1 MEFNM
6 AETETPTIEDAV
18 NAQKGSKP
26 GTDVETDNDTKDKES
41 EVEDDTLKLTPAQL
55 SERIDRAIKKHD
67 QEAKKQED
75 QAKLLNSM
83 TEKQRQEHETQTL
96 KDEIA
101 ALKLSNE
108 RAGMA
113 SNVRTKLSEGSINV
127 SDAMIDLLVA
137 NDAETTSS
145 NVDMFTKEFQK
156 AVESHYQQQRIGSTP
171 GSAHNTDKAES
182 FGAMLK
188 ADEQGTKTQ
197 KSKAKDLWAD

>member
-1 MEFNM
+1 M
-6 AETETPTIEDAV
+6 AETETPNIEDAV

-26 GTDVETDNDTKDKES
+26 GTDVETGNGGEDTES
-41 EVEDDTLKLTPAQL
+41 EPEDDTLKLTPAQL

-67 QEAKKQED
+67 QENKKQED

-113 SNVRTKLSEGSINV
+113 SNIRTKLSDGNISV

-145 NVDMFTKEFQK
+145 NVDMFTKEFKK

-171 GSAHNTDKAES
+171 GSAHNADKQES

-188 ADEQGTKTQ
+188 ADELSKTQQ
-197 KSKAKDLWAD
+197 KSKAKDLWA